1 MKHLLAS
8 LLILSFALVAKAQGD
23 DELIHLFEVAD
34 SLHSVGR
41 TDSAVVVG
49 EDIIALAV
57 KSENPT
63 YQVAAYSAQG
73 VYLRSLGRIDEALD
87 AYCRGLEIVTSGKF
101 RENPDQDAIDEI
113 ASLYINLAA
122 TIGHR

>member
-63 YQVAAYSAQG
+63 
-73 VYLRSLGRIDEALD
+73 
-87 AYCRGLEIVTSGKF
+87 
-101 RENPDQDAIDEI
+101 
-113 ASLYINLAA
+113 
-122 TIGHR
+122 